1 MESTYLSG
9 QARPQFWRPENP
21 PESHPGR
28 ESERDTGEK
37 APRNTH
43 HLRRGPPPLPVP
55 AGLPLRVFL
64 QPHFRRS
71 ALSHCARLGAGGAP
85 ARALRCAR
93 RKRPPHPEGRPPPG
107 PSRFRRR
114 RRCCARAFYGCRAFG
129 RVRGFGCQLLFAW
142 RCTYLAS
149 FFSWTSK
156 APGKRAEE
164 ASGSPRGDAKLAV
177 WAQQYARVGS
187 EARLYPWMLGVVCG
201 QVQPGSE
208 AS

>member
-1 MESTYLSG
+1 MTVTYIFLMIYFM
-9 QARPQFWRPENP
+9 AVLYVVNYCVDIIRI
-21 PESHPGR
+21 
-28 ESERDTGEK
+28 
-37 APRNTH
+37 NT
-43 HLRRGPPPLPVP
+43 
-55 AGLPLRVFL
+55 
-64 QPHFRRS
+64 
-71 ALSHCARLGAGGAP
+71 
-85 ARALRCAR
+85 
-93 RKRPPHPEGRPPPG
+93 

-114 RRCCARAFYGCRAFG
+114 RRCFARAFYGCRGIG
-129 RVRGFGCQLLFAW
+129 RVRGFGYQLLFAW

-149 FFSWTSK
+149 FFSWISK